1 MTGRVKSES
10 TDAQGVVKFNE
21 WEGIS
26 MKINRNMSAVIT
38 NRQLLRT
45 ENKLTASMERLSS
58 GYKINK
64 AGDNPAGI
72 AISNKMKAQI
82 DALDQATSNATDGIS
97 VLKIADGALN
107 EVSSILQRVRE
118 LSVQAA
124 NGTNSYDDRKSIQ
137 AEIDKLTEEVDRI
150 SSDTEYNTKTLLD
163 GSSDVRVYSKQATR
177 LDVSDSVLPD
187 TYYATVNAPAERAT
201 YEIPAPS
208 GNAAGTISI
217 NDVTMEY
224 VGGMSEES
232 FYEEL
237 RQTAEKAG
245 CLATKTATG
254 YAIQTAE
261 YGSDEEIKLEF
272 NKSLAQ
278 DLGIDPADDDV
289 SIDEDT
295 GAYVVNK
302 AGKDTDMILTQGAG
316 LGFSKTATVSADG
329 LRVKVTDV
337 GGFSM
342 DFLLNEPQADANGT
356 VTYDAQLAIEV
367 TDIGAMK
374 IQIGANQYQEMAVR
388 IPEVSSES
396 LYLDK
401 VNVTVAKGPEKAMVT
416 MDEAIAKLN
425 EVRSRIGAFQNR
437 LEYAESSLAETE
449 EDMTNAYS
457 GILDTDM
464 AEEMTEYTQQN
475 VLSQAAISVL
485 SQANDLPQQV
495 LSLLQ

>member
-1 MTGRVKSES
+1 M
-10 TDAQGVVKFNE
+10 
-21 WEGIS
+21 
-26 MKINRNMSAVIT
+26 
-38 NRQLLRT
+38 
-45 ENKLTASMERLSS
+45 
-58 GYKINK
+58 
-64 AGDNPAGI
+64 
-72 AISNKMKAQI
+72 
-82 DALDQATSNATDGIS
+82 
-97 VLKIADGALN
+97 
-107 EVSSILQRVRE
+107 
-118 LSVQAA
+118 
-124 NGTNSYDDRKSIQ
+124 
-137 AEIDKLTEEVDRI
+137 
-150 SSDTEYNTKTLLD
+150 
-163 GSSDVRVYSKQATR
+163 
-177 LDVSDSVLPD
+177 
-187 TYYATVNAPAERAT
+187 
-201 YEIPAPS
+201 
-208 GNAAGTISI
+208 
-217 NDVTMEY
+217 
-224 VGGMSEES
+224 
-232 FYEEL
+232 
-237 RQTAEKAG
+237 
-245 CLATKTATG
+245 
-254 YAIQTAE
+254 
-261 YGSDEEIKLEF
+261 
-272 NKSLAQ
+272 
-278 DLGIDPADDDV
+278 
-289 SIDEDT
+289 
-295 GAYVVNK
+295 VNK

>member
-232 FYEEL
+232 LYEEL

-245 CLATKTATG
+245 YLATKTTTG

-289 SIDEDT
+289 SVDEDT

-475 VLSQAAISVL
+475 VLSQATISVL

>member
-1 MTGRVKSES
+1 
-10 TDAQGVVKFNE
+10 
-21 WEGIS
+21 

-97 VLKIADGALN
+97 VLRIADGALN

-124 NGTNSYDDRKSIQ
+124 NGTNSYDDRMSIQ

-163 GSSDVRVYSKQATR
+163 GSSDVRVYSQEATR

-201 YEIPAPS
+201 YEISAPS
-208 GNAAGTISI
+208 GNAGGTITI

-237 RQTAEKAG
+237 RQTAEKGG
-245 CLATKTATG
+245 CIATKTATG
-254 YAIQTAE
+254 YAIQTAD

-272 NKSLAQ
+272 NESLAR
-278 DLGIDPADDDV
+278 DLGINPDDDDV

-295 GAYVVNK
+295 GAYVVSK
-302 AGKDTDMILTQGAG
+302 AGKDTDIILTQGAG
-316 LGFSKTATVSADG
+316 IGFSKTATVSTDG

-342 DFLLNEPQADANGT
+342 DFLLNEPETDANGT

-396 LYLDK
+396 LYLDT

-437 LEYAESSLAETE
+437 LEYAQSSLAETE

>member
-1 MTGRVKSES
+1 
-10 TDAQGVVKFNE
+10 
-21 WEGIS
+21 

-401 VNVTVAKGPEKAMVT
+401 VNVTVAK
-416 MDEAIAKLN
+416 
-425 EVRSRIGAFQNR
+425 IGRASCR
-437 LEYAESSLAETE
+437 ER
-449 EDMTNAYS
+449 
-457 GILDTDM
+457 
-464 AEEMTEYTQQN
+464 
-475 VLSQAAISVL
+475 V
-485 SQANDLPQQV
+485 
-495 LSLLQ
+495 